1 MHEGSRGNKL
11 AILQAVP
18 GALLRCPP
26 LAVLAL
32 RRVVCLALHPA
43 TPAKLLT
50 YYRASPEGCFLRSLH
65 ISSWLSDTQSAS
77 PASLFHDIGLT
88 GAEIRQIGV

>member
-1 MHEGSRGNKL
+1 MIYGQRSKGSRGNKL
-11 AILQAVP
+11 AILLAVP

-32 RRVVCLALHPA
+32 RRVIRLALHPA

-50 YYRASPEGCFLRSLH
+50 YYRANPKSRGTC
-65 ISSWLSDTQSAS
+65 T
-77 PASLFHDIGLT
+77 
-88 GAEIRQIGV
+88 